1 MKYLYLSPL
10 FLFLCL
16 GCVKPTE
23 YSGRILNAA
32 DNSPV
37 EGARCF
43 MTING
48 KFKNN
53 ETEGDSDEMNSD
65 SLGNYELKVKFRRA
79 EAQFIRIEKTGFVT
93 QKLGIEYGKC
103 REQDIVIYPY
113 DAYLSVTFE
122 NKSSSA
128 TKSFWYC
135 FTCSELGISREC
147 GSDDCGPHPV
157 AALSQKT
164 QLLRVPGGLDI
175 DFIWDTKNFGSI
187 AVPNKVT
194 TFCPHNDTTYIT
206 IPF

>member
-1 MKYLYLSPL
+1 MKHLHLFSLLL
-10 FLFLCL
+10 FLSL
-16 GCVKPTE
+16 GCVKSTE
-23 YSGRILNAA
+23 YSGRILSAA

-37 EGARCF
+37 EGANCF

-103 REQDIVIYPY
+103 LEQDIVIYPY

-122 NKSSSA
+122 NKSSNDNKVWYSINYLSLENSSA
-128 TKSFWYC
+128 E
-135 FTCSELGISREC
+135 CSSQG
-147 GSDDCGPHPV
+147 CGPFEVTPM
-157 AALSQKT
+157 SKST
-164 QLLRVPGGLDI
+164 QITKVPGDVNIGIFWRSALNGTMPSVEI
-175 DFIWDTKNFGSI
+175 
-187 AVPNKVT
+187 
-194 TFCPHNDTTYIT
+194 FCPRNDTTYVT

>member
-1 MKYLYLSPL
+1 MKHLHLFSLLL
-10 FLFLCL
+10 FLSL
-16 GCVKPTE
+16 GCVKSTE
-23 YSGRILNAA
+23 YSGRILSAA

-37 EGARCF
+37 EGANCF

-122 NKSSSA
+122 NKSSNDNKVWYSINYLSLENSSA
-128 TKSFWYC
+128 E
-135 FTCSELGISREC
+135 CSSQG
-147 GSDDCGPHPV
+147 CGPFEVTPM
-157 AALSQKT
+157 SKST
-164 QLLRVPGGLDI
+164 QITKVPGDVNIGIFWRSALNGTMPSVEI
-175 DFIWDTKNFGSI
+175 
-187 AVPNKVT
+187 
-194 TFCPHNDTTYIT
+194 FCPRNDTTYVT

>member
-103 REQDIVIYPY
+103 LEQDIVIYPY

-122 NKSSSA
+122 NKSSNDNKVWYSINYLSLENSSA
-128 TKSFWYC
+128 E
-135 FTCSELGISREC
+135 CSSQG
-147 GSDDCGPHPV
+147 CGPFEVTPM
-157 AALSQKT
+157 SKST
-164 QLLRVPGGLDI
+164 QITKVPGDVNIGIFWRSALNGTMPSVEI
-175 DFIWDTKNFGSI
+175 
-187 AVPNKVT
+187 
-194 TFCPHNDTTYIT
+194 FCPRNDTTYVT

>member
-1 MKYLYLSPL
+1 MKYLYLFSLLL
-10 FLFLCL
+10 FFCL
-16 GCVKPTE
+16 GCVKSTE

-43 MTING
+43 MNIGG
-48 KFKNN
+48 KYQNN
-53 ETEGDSDEMNSD
+53 ETRGDTDVMYSD
-65 SLGNYELKVKFRRA
+65 SLGNYALKVKFERA
-79 EAQFIRIEKTGFVT
+79 DYKFIRIEKTGFVT
-93 QKLGIEYGKC
+93 KNIGIEYGKC

-128 TKSFWYC
+128 TKNFYYN
-135 FTCSELGISREC
+135 FTCSEFGIGREC
-147 GSDDCGPHPV
+147 GPAGCGPHPV
-157 AALSQKT
+157 AALSQQT
-164 QLLRVPGGLDI
+164 QVLRVPGGLDI
-175 DFIWDTKNFGSI
+175 DVIWDTKKVGSI

-194 TFCPHNDTTYIT
+194 TFCPHNDTTYVT

>member
-1 MKYLYLSPL
+1 MKHLHLFSLLL
-10 FLFLCL
+10 FLSL
-16 GCVKPTE
+16 GCVKSTE
-23 YSGRILNAA
+23 YSGRILSAA

-37 EGARCF
+37 EGANCF

-122 NKSSSA
+122 NKSSSV
-128 TKSFWYC
+128 TKNFYYN
-135 FTCSELGISREC
+135 FTCSEFGIGREC
-147 GSDDCGPHPV
+147 GPAGCGPHPV
-157 AALSQKT
+157 VALSQQT
-164 QLLRVPGGLDI
+164 QVLRVPGGLDI
-175 DFIWDTKNFGSI
+175 DIIWDTKKVGSI

>member
-1 MKYLYLSPL
+1 MKYLYLFLLLL
-10 FLFLCL
+10 FLSL

-37 EGARCF
+37 EGANCF
-43 MTING
+43 MNIGG

-53 ETEGDSDEMNSD
+53 ETKGDTDEMKSD
-65 SLGNYELKVKFRRA
+65 SLGNYQLKVKFERA
-79 EAQFIRIEKTGFVT
+79 DYKFIRIEKTGFVT
-93 QKLGIEYGKC
+93 KMFDIDYGKC

-122 NKSSSA
+122 NKSSSV
-128 TKSFWYC
+128 TKNFYYN
-135 FTCSELGISREC
+135 FTCSEFGIGREC
-147 GSDDCGPHPV
+147 GPAGCGPHPV
-157 AALSQKT
+157 VALSQQT
-164 QLLRVPGGLDI
+164 QVLRVPGGLDI
-175 DFIWDTKNFGSI
+175 DIIWDTKKVGSI

>member
-1 MKYLYLSPL
+1 MKHLHLFSLLL
-10 FLFLCL
+10 FLSL
-16 GCVKPTE
+16 GCVKSTE
-23 YSGRILNAA
+23 YSGRILSAA

-37 EGARCF
+37 EGANCF

-128 TKSFWYC
+128 TKDFYYIFGC
-135 FTCSELGISREC
+135 ELFGTGKEC
-147 GSDDCGPHPV
+147 GPEGCGPFSTSP
-157 AALSQKT
+157 LSKRT
-164 QLLRVPGGLDI
+164 QVKKVPGGFETNI
-175 DFIWDTKNFGSI
+175 VWDTKKLDASSSI
-187 AVPNKVT
+187 NQLNI
-194 TFCPHNDTTYIT
+194 FCPRNDTTYVT